1 MPAPSALERFL
12 RLMETY
18 NDAVWPL
25 QLVAYAL
32 AITAV
37 LLALKGSRR
46 SSQAVLVIV
55 ALFWLWVGLVF
66 NGMYLGAITRGAVVA
81 AVVFVLQGVVLV
93 RAAFSAGGLG
103 FRARADAYGITGGA
117 LVLYAT
123 LGYPA
128 VEYLLGRGFP
138 RSLPFGLVP
147 CPTTVFTLGVL
158 LWSTTRVPRH
168 VLAIPFLYSLGGVG
182 PVSNGIVEDAGLVVA
197 GVVSTGMILYRDHR
211 QGGHVV
217 HPSPQAAKGSR

>member
-1 MPAPSALERFL
+1 MPTPSALDRFL

-18 NDAVWPL
+18 NGAVWPL

-32 AITAV
+32 AFAA
-37 LLALKGSRR
+37 LALAFRGSRR
-46 SSQAVLVIV
+46 SGGIV
-55 ALFWLWVGLVF
+55 VGILALFWLWVGIVV
-66 NGMYLGAITRGAVVA
+66 NGMFFAAISRAAAAA
-81 AVVFVLQGVVLV
+81 AVVFVLQGAALV
-93 RAAFSAGGLG
+93 RAALSAGGLR
-103 FRARADAYGITGGA
+103 FRARADAYGIAGGA

-128 VEYLLGRGFP
+128 IEHLLGRGFP

-158 LWSTTRVPRH
+158 LWSTTRVPVY

-182 PVSNGIVEDAGLVVA
+182 PVSAGIVEDVGLVAAGLVA
-197 GVVSTGMILYRDHR
+197 TGMILYRDHGR
-211 QGGHVV
+211 GQSVG
-217 HPSPQAAKGSR
+217 SDTAARTK